1 MVKELT
7 DGQLAKQAHRV
18 LTELIGRNRVR
29 MRTAAGV
36 VPVKQVTIS
45 REDGKPILVI
55 ASA

>member
-18 LTELIGRNRVR
+18 LTELIRRNRVR
-29 MRTAAGV
+29 MTAAAGV